1 MVQQLK
7 DLVLSSGG
15 GSDLT
20 PGLGISISC
29 GCGQKKKKKRER
41 IENSIEFSQKTKKR
55 INI

>member
-15 GSDLT
+15 SSDFI
-20 PGLGISISC
+20 PGPGISINC

-41 IENSIEFSQKTKKR
+41 LENSIEFSQKTKKSV
-55 INI
+55 NI